1 MGSIRPDKWDALRK
15 RMAEIGLEES
25 DLVET
30 FVRGS
35 GPGGQKVN
43 KSSIAVQL
51 KHQPSGLEV
60 KVQRER
66 SRDANR
72 FLARRV
78 YATFT
83 VKKYWGRGPSNQR
96 KRLRRKS
103 KSLVGSDEVARGKDR
118 RRRISR
124 ASTRELAR
132 GSLYRR
138 I

>member
-1 MGSIRPDKWDALRK
+1 
-15 RMAEIGLEES
+15 MAEIGLEES

-60 KVQRER
+60 KVHER
-66 SRDANR
+66 SRMR
-72 FLARRV
+72 IGSARRALCDLYCEKV
-78 YATFT
+78 LGQGT
-83 VKKYWGRGPSNQR
+83 KQLG
-96 KRLRRKS
+96 KRLRRKNKVRRKRRS
-103 KSLVGSDEVARGKDR
+103 RSGQAVG
-118 RRRISR
+118 RISR
-124 ASTRELAR
+124 AHQRAAR
-132 GSLYRR
+132 GLYRR

>member
-72 FLARRV
+72 FLARRALCDLYCEKV
-78 YATFT
+78 LGQGTKQSAKALKA
-83 VKKYWGRGPSNQR
+83 KKQKSRR
-96 KRLRRKS
+96 KRRSRS
-103 KSLVGSDEVARGKDR
+103 GQGSPEKN
-118 RRRISR
+118 
-124 ASTRELAR
+124 
-132 GSLYRR
+132 
-138 I
+138 